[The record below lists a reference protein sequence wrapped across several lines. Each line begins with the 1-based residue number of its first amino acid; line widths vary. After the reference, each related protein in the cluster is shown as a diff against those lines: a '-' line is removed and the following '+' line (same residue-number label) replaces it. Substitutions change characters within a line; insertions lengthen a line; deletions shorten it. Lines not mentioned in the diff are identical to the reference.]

1 MDKQVISTTDAPA
14 AIGPYSQAI
23 RAGNMLF
30 VSGQIPLNPQTGE
43 MVGTTAAEQARQVL
57 NNLRAVLRSAGVS
70 LDNVVKTT
78 IFLTDL
84 RQFGEVNAVYAEF
97 FPQNPPARSTVQVSA
112 LPRGAQV
119 EIEAIAILPYH
130 HP

>member
-1 MDKQVISTTDAPA
+1 MDKQVVSTTDAPA

-43 MVGTTAAEQARQVL
+43 MVGATAAEQARQVL
-57 NNLRAVLRSAGVS
+57 SNLRAVLQAAGAS

-84 RQFGEVNAVYAEF
+84 GQFAEVNAVYAEF

-119 EIEAIAILPYH
+119 EIEAIAILP
-130 HP
+130 

>member
-1 MDKQVISTTDAPA
+1 MSKQVISTADAPA

-43 MVGTTAAEQARQVL
+43 MVGATAAEQARQVL
-57 NNLRAVLRSAGVS
+57 NNLKAILQAAGTS

-84 RQFGEVNAVYAEF
+84 TQFAEVNAVYAEF

-119 EIEAIAILPYH
+119 EIEAIAIIP
-130 HP
+130 

>member
-30 VSGQIPLNPQTGE
+30 VSGQIPLNPQMGE

-57 NNLRAVLRSAGVS
+57 NNLRAVLQSAGAS

-84 RQFGEVNAVYAEF
+84 GQFGEVNAVYAEF

-119 EIEAIAILPYH
+119 EIEAIAILP
-130 HP
+130 